1 MGNTCSNQVK
11 MTEAKFK
18 SQTTDQYTH
27 VYIHT
32 NTLKPVCIRKSGIQK
47 AKENGVEI
55 DNRHELR

>member
-1 MGNTCSNQVK
+1 

-32 NTLKPVCIRKSGIQK
+32 NTLKPAIRKSGIQK

>member
-1 MGNTCSNQVK
+1 

-18 SQTTDQYTH
+18 SQTTDRYTH

-32 NTLKPVCIRKSGIQK
+32 DTHKPAICKSGIQK